1 MGEKNET
8 EALMLKHASKLKS
21 DTSTVKY
28 CTSGTVGDR
37 EVGKEACKTHQILV
51 LYCVYVTYPALH
63 IQIESCYT
71 QCKELDQGRYNSL
84 GCTSFCQYFGH
95 EEHGVDGCEI

>member
-1 MGEKNET
+1 
-8 EALMLKHASKLKS
+8 MLKHASKLKS
-21 DTSTVKY
+21 DTSAVKY
-28 CTSGTVGDR
+28 CTSGTVGERDR
-37 EVGKEACKTHQILV
+37 QKNHAKCTRFGYFRS
-51 LYCVYVTYPALH
+51 LYCVYVTYPALR

-71 QCKELDQGRYNSL
+71 QCMELDQGRYNSL

>member
-37 EVGKEACKTHQILV
+37 EVGKESCKTHQILV
-51 LYCVYVTYPALH
+51 L
-63 IQIESCYT
+63 
-71 QCKELDQGRYNSL
+71 
-84 GCTSFCQYFGH
+84 
-95 EEHGVDGCEI
+95 